1 MLGRSEVI
9 SHIIYVL
16 SISFL
21 WKLLC
26 CARTR
31 YEHFIWI
38 DGFSSLTSGY
48 SNCAKYDKNDTYKL
62 DQPSLGCPKPQQL
75 YIYIDFYFYVISEKS
90 TGLACVLTLI
100 WKYTELSLSLSLRFP
115 QISVVTTSFERQNV
129 STPFQQ
135 KEGWLWNVR
144 DKNLG

>member
-62 DQPSLGCPKPQQL
+62 DQSSLGCPKPQQL

-100 WKYTELSLSLSLRFP
+100 WKYTELFLSLSLRFP

-129 STPFQQ
+129 STPFQK
-135 KEGWLWNVR
+135 KEGN
-144 DKNLG
+144 DFEI

>member
-62 DQPSLGCPKPQQL
+62 DQSSLGCPKPQQL
-75 YIYIDFYFYVISEKS
+75 YIYIDFHFYVISEKS

-100 WKYTELSLSLSLRFP
+100 WKYTELFLSLSKISTNFCCHDQFWKTKRFHS
-115 QISVVTTSFERQNV
+115 ISTERGM
-129 STPFQQ
+129 TL
-135 KEGWLWNVR
+135 KCKR
-144 DKNLG
+144 